1 MNAYGR
7 EAMTPD
13 KVEHTKAD
21 RGPKSAAS
29 GSRARPAGPPAPRLT
44 AALTVFGLLLALGGW
59 LLYGALNR
67 PLTTPADPAELTSL
81 DAQLVKIQKT
91 AVPIAEAFAT
101 QSPTS
106 PIDIAAYRSRVTALR
121 DLVDSTN
128 DLAATSPDALEIR
141 DLVLTG
147 GAQVVAGMQL
157 ALDAAAANDASATA
171 AAAQMDEGLA
181 NLTAARTKLDLL
193 LGRLKPA

>member
-1 MNAYGR
+1 
-7 EAMTPD
+7 MTPD
-13 KVEHTKAD
+13 TVKHTEANK
-21 RGPKSAAS
+21 GPKGSAA
-29 GSRARPAGPPAPRLT
+29 GADARRSGPPAPGLT
-44 AALTVFGLLLALGGW
+44 AAIIVLVLLIAFGGW

-67 PLTTPADPAELTSL
+67 PLTTPADPSELAAL

-101 QSPTS
+101 QSATT
-106 PIDIAAYRSRVTALR
+106 PIDIEAYRTRVKALR

-147 GAQVVAGMQL
+147 GAEVVAGMQL